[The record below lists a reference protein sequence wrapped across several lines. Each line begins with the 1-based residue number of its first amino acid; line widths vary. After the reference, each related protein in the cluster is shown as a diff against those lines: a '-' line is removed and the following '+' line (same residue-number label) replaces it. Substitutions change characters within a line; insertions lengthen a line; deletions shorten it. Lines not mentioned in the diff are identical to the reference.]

1 MGTGWIVLLALLGL
15 LILLAVI
22 VLVRMAACRP
32 PQKKP
37 VQKKEYD
44 VDPETLAEH
53 LSGAVQIRTIAG
65 QSVEDTPAEPF
76 LAMHAYLEKTFPLIH
91 QTMEKEIVHSYSL
104 LFKWKGRDPS
114 KKPIIMMGHM
124 DVVPVEESTLDQW
137 EQPPWSGKIAD
148 GYVWG
153 RGAIDMKGHLFA
165 NLEAVEYLLRQGFQP
180 ERDIYL
186 ALGHDEEQMGLNGG
200 KYLAERLQEL
210 GVHAEYV
217 FDEGGAVVSGKEFGV
232 DGRIAAVGIAE
243 KSTINL
249 KLTARSQGGHASM
262 PPRQT
267 AVGAL
272 CEAVEKLEKI
282 GFPMDINETAGLL
295 FKTLRPYM
303 KPVFKMAL
311 CNLWLFK
318 PVFMK
323 IMGGMPK
330 GAAMLHTTAAP
341 TMLNASMQPN
351 VLAQAASAV
360 VNLRLVPGETIESTL
375 AHVRKLV
382 GEEIELE
389 VLFGCNPPSIS
400 SMDTPVWQAI
410 DASVRENI
418 GEDIIVSPYLMMAST
433 DSRLYEAVTENT
445 YRFDPF
451 ISVGED
457 LGTIHGVG
465 ERMGIDSL
473 VRGCKFFISLI
484 EKTAG

>member
-22 VLVRMAACRP
+22 VLVRMEACRP

-180 ERDIYL
+180 ERDIYWRWVMTRNRW
-186 ALGHDEEQMGLNGG
+186 ALMAANIWRSGCRNWAYTPNMFSMR
-200 KYLAERLQEL
+200 AARL
-210 GVHAEYV
+210 
-217 FDEGGAVVSGKEFGV
+217 
-232 DGRIAAVGIAE
+232 
-243 KSTINL
+243 
-249 KLTARSQGGHASM
+249 
-262 PPRQT
+262 
-267 AVGAL
+267 
-272 CEAVEKLEKI
+272 
-282 GFPMDINETAGLL
+282 
-295 FKTLRPYM
+295 
-303 KPVFKMAL
+303 
-311 CNLWLFK
+311 
-318 PVFMK
+318 
-323 IMGGMPK
+323 
-330 GAAMLHTTAAP
+330 
-341 TMLNASMQPN
+341 
-351 VLAQAASAV
+351 
-360 VNLRLVPGETIESTL
+360 
-375 AHVRKLV
+375 
-382 GEEIELE
+382 
-389 VLFGCNPPSIS
+389 
-400 SMDTPVWQAI
+400 
-410 DASVRENI
+410 
-418 GEDIIVSPYLMMAST
+418 
-433 DSRLYEAVTENT
+433 
-445 YRFDPF
+445 
-451 ISVGED
+451 
-457 LGTIHGVG
+457 
-465 ERMGIDSL
+465 
-473 VRGCKFFISLI
+473 
-484 EKTAG
+484 